1 MNILREL
8 RKFKTKRALAKIRI
22 LILLLVMLIVSTYAW
37 FVFKLIPPKI
47 SGLTGSVS
55 EWEVEYSIDDVV
67 IEEEEINIAVDEF
80 YPGMD
85 EYTKNIVVR
94 NITPTVSSIKIE
106 LTSVKL
112 FGEEILPS
120 LLANNDITEAGTT
133 KNIFSTDRYPFKAGY
148 YYDKNIIHDSYID
161 ESLTPNSTA
170 RITFFASWDYERVT
184 ATMTQQQNDE
194 LDTSLGSRAYQYYK
208 DNETESA
215 LEITLKIITGKEGSL
230 EVE

>member
-8 RKFKTKRALAKIRI
+8 RKFKTKRAIAKIRI

-37 FVFKLIPPKI
+37 FMFKLIPPKI
-47 SGLTGSVS
+47 SGLTGKVT

-80 YPGMD
+80 YPGME

-120 LLANNDITEAGTT
+120 LLSNNDITEAGTT
-133 KNIFSTDRYPFKAGY
+133 KNIFSTDRYPFEAGY

-170 RITFFASWDYERVT
+170 RITFFANWNYKRTT
-184 ATMTQQQNDE
+184 ATMTEEQNDE
-194 LDTSLGSRAYQYYK
+194 LDTTLGERAYQYYK
-208 DNETESA
+208 DNNTESA
-215 LEITLKIITGKEGSL
+215 LEVTLKIITGKEGSL
-230 EVE
+230 DIE